1 MEGELPVGRVRFGR
15 APRCVGTAGV
25 GPDVDAQL
33 RVAGTQAPR
42 RRERVVRGQ
51 LGAVRLAVLPVADHY
66 RRRRWRVDLF
76 DAAQSVIAAV
86 EGRQGEGKRPLP
98 MTVPQLVGQLFLR
111 MEPRTAGEKVRRLA
125 RRIKLPI
132 DTRRSSERA

>member
-1 MEGELPVGRVRFGR
+1 MEGDLPVGRVRFGR

-42 RRERVVRGQ
+42 GRERVVRGQ
-51 LGAVRLAVLPVADHY
+51 LGAVRLAVLPVADHDG
-66 RRRRWRVDLF
+66 RRRWRVDLL

-86 EGRQGEGKRPLP
+86 EARQGEGKRPLP
-98 MTVPQLVGQLFLR
+98 GTGTPLVSQVFLR
-111 MEPRTAGEKVRRLA
+111 MGSRTAGEKGRRPA
-125 RRIKLPI
+125 RSQTLPLQYLPE
-132 DTRRSSERA
+132 S